1 MINIKYDREKNS
13 TILSC
18 GNMSFI
24 DHLLPLRIEFVNIIT
39 GEVHRQT
46 NLYSHMWTCWNGAEL
61 ITDVYVY
68 TNNGVLLEKYEWD
81 VTQNGDEIE
90 KMLWFYLTSRRGQK
104 VPSNGLVIG
113 THDGRNGHWIYPIKN
128 NLSKVTLIDGSETQ
142 YEKLRENYKLYTN
155 VKFENKIV
163 TVHGE
168 QVTWYTG
175 GEGYTDT
182 VVKGLIE
189 SWLEES
195 DISSV
200 SKDSVPLNSIMEKE
214 DYDWL
219 HLDVEGIDDELIINL
234 QQRPNVI
241 IFESMNIPQERIEK
255 LNQWFAENNY
265 TSLICNG
272 NTIATK
278 NI

>member
-1 MINIKYDREKNS
+1 
-13 TILSC
+13 
-18 GNMSFI
+18 MSFI
-24 DHLLPLRIEFVNIIT
+24 DHLQPLRIEFVNIIT

-68 TNNGVLLEKYEWD
+68 TNNGVLLEKYEWS
-81 VTQNGDEIE
+81 VIQNGDEIE

-155 VKFENKIV
+155 VKFKNKIV

-168 QVTWYTG
+168 PVTWYTG

-195 DISSV
+195 DISS
-200 SKDSVPLNSIMEKE
+200 SPKDSVSLNSIMEEE

-278 NI
+278 KI

>member
-1 MINIKYDREKNS
+1 
-13 TILSC
+13 
-18 GNMSFI
+18 MSFI

-255 LNQWFAENNY
+255 LNQWFTENNY
-265 TSLICNG
+265 TSLVCNG